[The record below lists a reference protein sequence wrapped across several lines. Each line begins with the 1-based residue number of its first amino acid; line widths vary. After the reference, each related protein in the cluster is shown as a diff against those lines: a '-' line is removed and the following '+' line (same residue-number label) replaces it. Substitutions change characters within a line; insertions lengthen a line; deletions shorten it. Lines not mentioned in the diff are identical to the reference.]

1 MDHNLN
7 TLKLCEIHAR
17 AYPPSMRISMLSRS
31 SAVRWA
37 NSGGRRTQVLPA
49 VTESSRRCF
58 SAKMLGS
65 QCLYLHNAVPVCAQS
80 VAQSPYPLHQSAR
93 NRLYLRITKG
103 CAANAPQ
110 GCRNGCRAGLG
121 DPPSHCPYVDALKT
135 STCSQDSIQ
144 GPCCHGL
151 PSLRHAQ

>member
-1 MDHNLN
+1 
-7 TLKLCEIHAR
+7 
-17 AYPPSMRISMLSRS
+17 MRISMFSRS

-65 QCLYLHNAVPVCAQS
+65 QCLYLHNAVPVCAQL
-80 VAQSPYPLHQSAR
+80 VAQPPHLLHKPAC
-93 NRLYLRITKG
+93 NILYVSITKG

-121 DPPSHCPYVDALKT
+121 DPPSHCPYVDALKI

-144 GPCCHGL
+144 GLCCCGL
-151 PSLRHAQ
+151 PSLCHAQ